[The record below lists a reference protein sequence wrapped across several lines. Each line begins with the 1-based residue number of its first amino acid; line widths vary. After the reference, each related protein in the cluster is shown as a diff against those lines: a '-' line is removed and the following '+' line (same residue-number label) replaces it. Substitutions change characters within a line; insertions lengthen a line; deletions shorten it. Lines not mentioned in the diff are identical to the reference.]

1 MSMEAEIVAAVQLL
15 PFGEGGA
22 ELGMTRAEMLDQLH
36 QIENS
41 IMSTLEFQTQIIFGW
56 LVAMFFVAHRLSH
69 PQISVAC
76 TLFLGI
82 SLLNLG
88 VIVSAISRINSWAGY
103 LYPDSGNPNSL
114 DAVGVLIAILSNGW
128 LQLSFILSVYAA
140 CIWWAFSCRRN
151 QPNEIGSPL

>member
-56 LVAMFFVAHRLSH
+56 LVAMFFVDKGDCDR
-69 PQISVAC
+69 
-76 TLFLGI
+76 FLR
-82 SLLNLG
+82 S
-88 VIVSAISRINSWAGY
+88 
-103 LYPDSGNPNSL
+103 
-114 DAVGVLIAILSNGW
+114 VGVRL
-128 LQLSFILSVYAA
+128 
-140 CIWWAFSCRRN
+140 
-151 QPNEIGSPL
+151 